1 MSAWLCLN
9 MIVRNEATRLVRCL
23 ATAAPHISCWAITD
37 TGSTDGTPQ
46 LIEEFFKTVNIPGRM
61 STCPFVDFSRA
72 RNQALLAAQNSG
84 LPFDYILLQDAD
96 MELKVIDPNW
106 KDLIKDQRSYDMFQL
121 AGPLHYQNRRLI
133 KRGEPNGYLGVT
145 HEYLDVDTGG
155 CIPKEVAHFVD
166 HADGANRPDKFT
178 RDIKLLEQGLK
189 DEPGNA
195 RYLYYLAQSYK
206 EAGQPKK
213 AIKYYE
219 KRIVAGG
226 WDEEVW
232 SAQHMLAQCY
242 KDLGKDA
249 KFVWHSLKAYNM
261 RPQRAEPLYD
271 VAKWFRE
278 KPDQQ
283 HNSLIFSEKALQI
296 PPTTDALFVND
307 YVYDC
312 GAWDEFAVAG
322 FYSNSPAT
330 KMMAFKAN
338 NMLSLKSGPY
348 SGSRELARTNM
359 FHYMP
364 PLKEIAPS
372 WEWKKIEFEA
382 PENWTALNPSVTVHD
397 KKLMAVVRTV
407 NYRMDEHGRYLIQGT
422 DGTINNENPIS
433 TRNWLITLDS
443 DLNDSA
449 AEEIIPPEPPC
460 GYPLVVGF
468 EDMRLFSYKHELW
481 TSSTVR
487 QIDPD
492 GLAEQVLFRLGDVQ
506 YRRMLRTPRLYEKN
520 WAAIVE
526 KGKGIRFMYH
536 PGHVVDDFGQD
547 VIVNASKWDVGG
559 LNGGSQLVHIPHGE
573 RKLAYWL
580 AIIHEAR
587 VIPGTPLR
595 YYMHR
600 FIKYDED
607 FVVTQISVPF
617 YFREKCIEFCAGMC
631 LHPKVTQ
638 EGQQQLVISFGFKDA
653 EACIGTVLLSDVE
666 RFLGSS

>member
-1 MSAWLCLN
+1 MASL
-9 MIVRNEATRLVRCL
+9 
-23 ATAAPHISCWAITD
+23 APHISSYCIAD
-37 TGSTDGTPQ
+37 TGSTDDTIP
-46 LIEEFFKTVNIPGRM
+46 LIINFFKALNIPGEVHR
-61 STCPFVDFSRA
+61 CEFVDFSQA
-72 RNQALLAAQNSG
+72 RNVALRAMQASD
-84 LPFDYILLQDAD
+84 LPFDYGILVDAD

-106 KDLIKDQRSYDMFQL
+106 KNLITDQRSYDMFQL

-133 KRGEPNGYLGVT
+133 KRGEPKGYLGVT

-155 CIPKEVAHFVD
+155 CIPKEVAHFID

-178 RDIKLLEQGLK
+178 RDIQLLEKGLK

-219 KRIVAGG
+219 RRIAAGG

-242 KDLGKDA
+242 KDMGKDA

-283 HNSLIFSEKALQI
+283 HASLVFSEKALQI

-307 YVYDC
+307 YTYAVGC
-312 GAWDEFAVAG
+312 WDEFAVAA

-330 KMMAFKAN
+330 KMMGFKAN
-338 NMLSLKSGPY
+338 NMLSLKPGPY

-359 FHYMP
+359 FYYMP
-364 PLKEIAPS
+364 SLKEIAPS
-372 WEWKKIEFEA
+372 FEWKTIGYS
-382 PENWTALNPSVTVHD
+382 PGVNWTALNPSVTVHG

-407 NYRMDEHGRYLIQGT
+407 NYRMDEYGRYLIQGT

-449 AEEIIPPEPPC
+449 AEEIKTPELPC

-468 EDMRLFSYKHELW
+468 EDMRLFSHTGSLW

-492 GLAEQVLFRLGDVQ
+492 GLAEQVLFRLGDDK

-526 KGKGIRFMYH
+526 RGKSLRFMYH
-536 PGHVVDDFGQD
+536 PGHVVDDHGQD
-547 VIVNASKWDVGG
+547 VIVNASQWDVGG
-559 LNGGSQLVHIPHGE
+559 LNGSSQLVRVGD
-573 RKLAYWL
+573 RWL
-580 AIIHEAR
+580 AITHEAR
-587 VIPGTPLR
+587 FIPGTQLR

-600 FIKYDED
+600 FIEYSRD
-607 FVVTQISVPF
+607 FVVTKISVPF
-617 YFREKCIEFCAGMC
+617 YFRGKCIEFCAGMC
-631 LHPKVTQ
+631 LHPNKKDPT
-638 EGQQQLVISFGFKDA
+638 LVVSFGFKDA